1 MERGE
6 KGSSLPLADRY
17 NLMKSSL
24 LIFAP
29 LKDGAQKLTLIEASA
44 FVVALNA
51 ISILPHVS
59 SKVLHFLAFLGRI
72 SLR

>member
-6 KGSSLPLADRY
+6 KGSSLPLADQY

-29 LKDGAQKLTLIEASA
+29 LKDGAQKLTLIEARA
-44 FVVALNA
+44 FVA
-51 ISILPHVS
+51 
-59 SKVLHFLAFLGRI
+59 R
-72 SLR
+72 

>member
-1 MERGE
+1 
-6 KGSSLPLADRY
+6 
-17 NLMKSSL
+17 MKSSL